1 MRQAAAARA
10 GSRARRAARP
20 RGHAGGGKAGNGP
33 AAATPAPAT
42 PPPLPP
48 YDAPAELQKQLAPL
62 ESIADAVGK
71 ARLLYARAEL
81 AKLRKQDAEVQKI
94 YGEIAAQF
102 KVEDLSPVLLAV
114 VGDFHLAKGE
124 TDAASACYAALRED
138 YPKSDYLDYAY
149 VGLGQIAY
157 DAKEYRKAL
166 ELFSKAA
173 DELAASKIKEA
184 TMGKA
189 RTLLALGR
197 HAEAQKLFE
206 QVAGIREWR
215 GESTA
220 EAVYLLGVNEAE
232 QGHLPEA
239 IAHFQRVFV
248 AYQKFLTWAAKAYL
262 QAADA
267 FEKLGK
273 RPEAIAHL
281 KEMLRNERLR
291 ALPEAKEAEKRLQ
304 DWGGAA

>member
-1 MRQAAAARA
+1 M
-10 GSRARRAARP
+10 
-20 RGHAGGGKAGNGP
+20 
-33 AAATPAPAT
+33 
-42 PPPLPP
+42 
-48 YDAPAELQKQLAPL
+48 
-62 ESIADAVGK
+62 
-71 ARLLYARAEL
+71 
-81 AKLRKQDAEVQKI
+81 
-94 YGEIAAQF
+94 
-102 KVEDLSPVLLAV
+102 
-114 VGDFHLAKGE
+114 
-124 TDAASACYAALRED
+124 
-138 YPKSDYLDYAY
+138 
-149 VGLGQIAY
+149 GLGQFAY
-157 DAKEYRKAL
+157 DAKEYQKAL

-197 HAEAQKLFE
+197 HAEAKKLFE
-206 QVAGIREWR
+206 QVASIREWR

-220 EAVYLLGVNEAE
+220 EAVYLLGVSEAE

-262 QAADA
+262 SSADA

-281 KEMLRNERLR
+281 QEMLRNEKLR